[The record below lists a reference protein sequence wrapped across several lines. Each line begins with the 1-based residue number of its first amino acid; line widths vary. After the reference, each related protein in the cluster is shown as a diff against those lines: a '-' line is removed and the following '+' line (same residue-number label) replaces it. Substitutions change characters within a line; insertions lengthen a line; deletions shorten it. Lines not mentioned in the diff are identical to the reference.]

1 MNDKKILIALTLKDS
16 GSNALTFAE
25 KYIQGDNL
33 DVTLFIIRESEDP
46 EVHRDELID
55 RFYQL
60 CSVKGINGRVKE
72 MLPGGADTLGSHLLF
87 SDLLIV
93 EPHGLKILGKADH
106 LNRSSCPVLMVP
118 HDFDQL
124 GNILLVID
132 GSDVSRGSI
141 KEFFQIF
148 SQFSRDIDVTLLWV
162 NMEEEPEM
170 TSRDEIMLVEYI
182 RQHCKNMGILKVQA
196 PLTAKLMR
204 PILYN
209 HQTMV
214 VGTQDFLNALGKTC
228 SIFNPFEDLQASL
241 FLSLK

>member
-1 MNDKKILIALTLKDS
+1 MNDKKILIALTPRDA
-16 GSNALTFAE
+16 GSNALTFTE

-33 DVTLFIIRESEDP
+33 DVTLFIVSEDDAS
-46 EVHRDELID
+46 EIHRDDLID

-60 CSVKGINGRVKE
+60 CSSKGINGRVKE
-72 MLPGGADTLGSHLLF
+72 MLPDGSDTLGSHLLF

-93 EPHGLKILGKADH
+93 EPHGLKILAKADH
-106 LNRSSCPVLMVP
+106 PNRSSCPILLVP
-118 HDFDQL
+118 HDFNQL

-141 KEFFQIF
+141 KQFFLIF
-148 SQFSRDIDVTLLWV
+148 SQFSRDMDVTLLWV
-162 NMEEEPEM
+162 NAEEGTEM
-170 TSRDEIMLVEYI
+170 TSRDEMMLVEYI

-214 VGTQDFLNALGKTC
+214 VGTKDFLYALGKTC
-228 SIFNPFEDLQASL
+228 SIFNPLEDLQASM
-241 FLSLK
+241 FLSVK